1 MIMFISV
8 PFDAEKSIIHSLR
21 QNAVIFHHNVVNF
34 QPQLHK
40 NFSTKFF
47 ITSKQKYN
55 KISTLNVVNFQS
67 ETWWFLYKKNE
78 VIFLHKK
85 QEIPNS
91 KIGKRYIAECG
102 TVPLKLW
109 NISNSKCCIFAVQKE
124 VDFQKETWNKG
135 CFYWRIMQQNRRHAT
150 FIIPCYEKHA
160 GHLYS
165 HAFTASMRYRV
176 SLVVTS

>member
-47 ITSKQKYN
+47 ITSKQKYD

-102 TVPLKLW
+102 DCSIEIVEYFELKMLYLCGTERSRFSEGNVEQGMFLPTHNAAKQTICDIYNTMLREACW
-109 NISNSKCCIFAVQKE
+109 APVLPRVYS
-124 VDFQKETWNKG
+124 
-135 CFYWRIMQQNRRHAT
+135 
-150 FIIPCYEKHA
+150 KHA
-160 GHLYS
+160 L
-165 HAFTASMRYRV
+165 
-176 SLVVTS
+176 